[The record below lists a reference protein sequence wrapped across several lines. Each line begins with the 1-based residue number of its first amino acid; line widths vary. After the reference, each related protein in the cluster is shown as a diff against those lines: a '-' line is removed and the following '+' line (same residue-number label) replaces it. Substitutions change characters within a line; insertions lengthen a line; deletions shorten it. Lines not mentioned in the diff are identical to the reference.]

1 MRETLWK
8 NHVRMMKKV
17 EKKCK
22 RLDAKYKKKRAVI
35 TDITQS
41 CREM

>member
-1 MRETLWK
+1 
-8 NHVRMMKKV
+8 MKKSCKND
-17 EKKCK
+17 EESGRKKMQKIRCK
-22 RLDAKYKKKRAVI
+22 IQEKKRAVI

>member
-1 MRETLWK
+1 
-8 NHVRMMKKV
+8 MKKSCKND
-17 EKKCK
+17 EESGRKKCK

>member
-1 MRETLWK
+1 
-8 NHVRMMKKV
+8 MKKSCKND
-17 EKKCK
+17 EESGKKCK